1 MSFSLTFTELVNV
14 AIPQCGVV
22 NFKAL
27 HLLLQGIL
35 DHIQIAELKK
45 VLSGE
50 EDFLQSSPVVFMPR
64 EGDAQPI
71 VNPMKRLSNIFD
83 HVVDRI
89 EKVECKLAEIQDIPT
104 TSQLVEDS
112 DGNKRP
118 AEEMW
123 NNIKIQKRIEGNEK
137 ATEKFTKTL
146 QDLLSDLHILKST
159 VETVQKD
166 VDTIK
171 FIFDKVVI
179 ALSLLYQKGRR
190 KVYATLANHLPRS
203 PELSVIPQVN
213 PQKVELLG
221 DDLKIQS
228 RKLGA
233 LQREVVTLQNKVRAV
248 PQPEDLVLWSGLHEA
263 MFAPGQHKL
272 EVEPSSVWPSMTS
285 LPESPLELQPEDI
298 HVPIHTAATMPTLVQ
313 LGTTGVLREE
323 ELARA
328 AQLPDVQGA
337 VQAQASVS
345 RTQSLRQAVAV
356 PVPVPVPGFAPV
368 PGFMP
373 VYGPRPG
380 MAPPGPWTLPPR
392 GWARG
397 NVWPMWDMG
406 SYPPGLG
413 PFRPTGPMPRA
424 PFPAMESGIP
434 WTEPLPQD
442 ARRLPGLEE
451 KGPEYEDYYAEG
463 YQEEIPMEEAPQEEI
478 VAEYGA
484 LEEEMPTEGAAPQE
498 EMPTEGAPQE
508 GTPKRRAQEKISK
521 ERVPRYRTPKE
532 RATYHKIPKDVA
544 PQEDIDT
551 KDEAPETKVLK
562 KVIYK
567 DRPQKDKAPEPRRKG
582 PPSAIKKL
590 RSAVAIAAAAAA
602 AYAAAA
608 NTAAQA
614 AKDAVKAV
622 QDVPASQLAT
632 KAGFIASSG
641 PLGAFAD
648 FLGAGFGRGATAT
661 IPFSEDEMEELPE
674 EFAAPFNPFTPK
686 PMLSQAMIN
695 AMQASSPEEKKKAV
709 QYSMS
714 HIAQM
719 PSRHDSL
726 KEEFATLST
735 TLNQRLNYLAN
746 MGSSGVLGNT
756 VNVLEEKIISL
767 QKARLQEEELERVW
781 GHQIDTMK
789 SHYMVLDRAVERLQI
804 RMDDLKVL
812 KAEIERLDLV
822 KADKKVMDLELNE
835 KADKDTLAS
844 KANRV
849 DLETVAMELNEMIH
863 SVLLK
868 ITNYESDWKKA
879 LKHIRKDLNTK
890 LVQSDLNSLKK
901 DVEEVWKVV
910 RKLLIEGLRFD
921 PDSAAGFKKKLF
933 ERVKCISCDRPVEM
947 MTGPQLITIRSTHG
961 RIRPAS
967 ANSYEYLQRQ
977 MIREQ
982 QQQLHFQNFGVHEEG
997 LGFQKDWGDGP
1008 RNETNL
1014 KHKSNDLST
1023 VYPYGDPEL
1032 VDYDTAEVDIL
1043 GVDGVLYKGRMS
1055 SQFGTRIGE
1064 KDIAAVKVSYYT
1076 VPNLPDRVRPGS
1088 LHAPGYPPLGPR
1100 TSISSAT
1107 TLHSATTTSMARP
1120 PSLPPVPQLPPLIPV
1135 SRDPQEAPGSAKR
1148 LKSPRL

>member
-27 HLLLQGIL
+27 HLVLQGIL
-35 DHIQIAELKK
+35 DHIQISELKK

-50 EDFLQSSPVVFMPR
+50 EDFLQTSPVVIMPR

-71 VNPMKRLSNIFD
+71 INPMKRLSNIFD

-89 EKVECKLAEIQDIPT
+89 DKIEAKLAELQDKPT
-104 TSQLVEDS
+104 TTQLVEDS
-112 DGNKRP
+112 YGNKRP

-123 NNIKIQKRIEGNEK
+123 QNIKIQKRIEGNER
-137 ATEKFTKTL
+137 AAEKFTKTL

-171 FIFDKVVI
+171 FIFEK
-179 ALSLLYQKGRR
+179 
-190 KVYATLANHLPRS
+190 
-203 PELSVIPQVN
+203 VN

-221 DDLKIQS
+221 DDLKIQN

-248 PQPEDLVLWSGLHEA
+248 PQPEELVLWSGLHEA
-263 MFAPGQHKL
+263 MFSPEQQKL
-272 EVEPSSVWPSMTS
+272 EVEPSGVWPSMTS
-285 LPESPLELQPEDI
+285 LPESPEDAGYI
-298 HVPIHTAATMPTLVQ
+298 HVPIHSATPIPTVKQ
-313 LGTTGVLREE
+313 LGTTAVLRHE
-323 ELARA
+323 ELTRA
-328 AQLPDVQGA
+328 VGLPDSQGIE
-337 VQAQASVS
+337 QAQASVS
-345 RTQSLRQAVAV
+345 QTQSMRQ
-356 PVPVPVPGFAPV
+356 PVPVPVPGFAPG

-380 MAPPGPWTLPPR
+380 TVPPGAWSLPPR
-392 GWARG
+392 GWARA
-397 NVWPMWDMG
+397 WPMWDMG
-406 SYPPGLG
+406 PYQPGLG
-413 PFRPTGPMPRA
+413 PFRPMGQMARA
-424 PFPAMESGIP
+424 RFTTVDTGIP
-434 WTEPLPQD
+434 WSQPLLQEIH
-442 ARRLPGLEE
+442 RLPDVEE
-451 KGPEYEDYYAEG
+451 RGDEDEEFYMEG
-463 YQEEIPMEEAPQEEI
+463 YQEEMLMDEAPQEEI
-478 VAEYGA
+478 AEYGA
-484 LEEEMPTEGAAPQE
+484 LEEEI
-498 EMPTEGAPQE
+498 PTEGAPQE
-508 GTPKRRAQEKISK
+508 EPTDGAPRGRAARERVSKEKVSRYRAPKRASH
-521 ERVPRYRTPKE
+521 
-532 RATYHKIPKDVA
+532 HKAPKDVT
-544 PQEDIDT
+544 PQDGVT
-551 KDEAPETKVLK
+551 TDEIPEVKTLK
-562 KVIYK
+562 KMIYK
-567 DRPQKDKAPEPRRKG
+567 DKPQKDKAPEPRRKG
-582 PPSAIKKL
+582 PPSALKKL

-608 NTAAQA
+608 NSAAQV

-622 QDVPASQLAT
+622 QDVPASQLAA
-632 KAGFIASSG
+632 KAALIASSG

-648 FLGAGFGRGATAT
+648 FLGAGFGRGATAG
-661 IPFSEDEMEELPE
+661 IPFGEDEMEELPE

-686 PMLSQAMIN
+686 PILSQAMVN
-695 AMQASSPEEKKKAV
+695 AMQATSPEEKKKAV

-719 PSRHDSL
+719 PTRHDSL
-726 KEEFATLST
+726 KEEFANLST

-756 VNVLEEKIISL
+756 VNVLEEKIVNL

-804 RMDDLKVL
+804 RMDDLKIL

-822 KADKKVMDLELNE
+822 KADKKAMALELNE
-835 KADKDTLAS
+835 KADRDTLAG

-863 SVLLK
+863 SMLLK
-868 ITNYESDWKKA
+868 ITNYESDWKKS

-890 LVQSDLNSLKK
+890 LVQSDLSSLKK
-901 DVEEVWKVV
+901 DIEEVWKIV
-910 RKLLIEGLRFD
+910 RKLLLEGLRFD

-947 MTGPQLITIRSTHG
+947 MTGPQLITIRNTHG
-961 RIRPAS
+961 MSRIRPAS

-977 MIREQ
+977 LIREQ
-982 QQQLHFQNFGVHEEG
+982 QKQLHFQNFGVHE
-997 LGFQKDWGDGP
+997 GFQKDWGDGP
-1008 RNETNL
+1008 RNETIL
-1014 KHKSNDLST
+1014 KHKSHDLST

-1055 SQFGTRIGE
+1055 SQTGTQIGE
-1064 KDIAAVKVSYYT
+1064 KDIAAVKVSCYT
-1076 VPNLPDRVRPGS
+1076 VPNLTDRVRPGS
-1088 LHAPGYPPLGPR
+1088 LLAPGYPPLGPR
-1100 TSISSAT
+1100 TSISSTA
-1107 TLHSATTTSMARP
+1107 TLHSATNTTMARP